1 MAADIILDAGHGG
14 FDNGASYM
22 GRAEKDDVLRL
33 TLAVGEKLQQNG
45 YNVYFTRTSDVYQS
59 PYEKA
64 ELANEAQGK
73 YFISFHRNSG
83 VEDNLY
89 SGVQSLVYQE
99 NETVSRIASNI
110 NAQLERVGF
119 QNLGI
124 EEIPGLIVLRETDM
138 PAVLLEVGFLNNDID
153 NQIFDEKF
161 DQIVQAIVTGIEE
174 SIPVTAQAVPV
185 RYFVQTGLFKYDV
198 NAAYQLE
205 RLKMQGFSGQ
215 IHYEKPYY
223 GVWVGH
229 SRTLDEAVQLQND
242 LKKNGYTTL
251 IVSSRE

>member
-83 VEDNLY
+83 VEDILY
-89 SGVQSLVYQE
+89 CGVQSLVYQE
-99 NETVSRIASNI
+99 NVTLSRIATKN
-110 NAQLERVGF
+110 NAQQE
-119 QNLGI
+119 
-124 EEIPGLIVLRETDM
+124 
-138 PAVLLEVGFLNNDID
+138 
-153 NQIFDEKF
+153 
-161 DQIVQAIVTGIEE
+161 
-174 SIPVTAQAVPV
+174 
-185 RYFVQTGLFKYDV
+185 
-198 NAAYQLE
+198 
-205 RLKMQGFSGQ
+205 
-215 IHYEKPYY
+215 
-223 GVWVGH
+223 
-229 SRTLDEAVQLQND
+229 
-242 LKKNGYTTL
+242 
-251 IVSSRE
+251 

>member
-1 MAADIILDAGHGG
+1 MAVDIILDAGHGG

-33 TLAVGEKLQQNG
+33 TLAVGKKLQEAG
-45 YNVYFTRTSDVYQS
+45 YNVYYTRTTDTYNS

-64 ELANEAQGK
+64 ELANQSQGN

-89 SGVQSLVYQE
+89 NGVQTLVYQR
-99 NETVSRIASNI
+99 NDTVDRIANNI
-110 NAQLERVGF
+110 NEQLEQVGF
-119 QNLGI
+119 KNLGI

-138 PAVLLEVGFLNNDID
+138 PAVLVEVGFLNSDID

-161 DQIVQAIVTGIEE
+161 DQITDAIAAGIKE
-174 SIPVTAQAVPV
+174 SIPMTAQALPEQ
-185 RYFVQTGLFKYDV
+185 YFVQTGLFKYDV

-205 RLKMQGFSGQ
+205 RLKMQGYNGQ

-223 GVWVGH
+223 GVWVGNAK
-229 SRTLDEAVQLQND
+229 TLDEAAELQKE
-242 LKKNGYTTL
+242 LKRNGYTTL
-251 IVSSRE
+251 IVSAQI